1 MDDDDGEWKAGLEI
15 EREDEPKEMHEMT
28 ESDWVNANRQLQ
40 EASLA
45 VLIEVADLYFTS
57 NLRESTLASLYQHE
71 PLLRAVHNLYG
82 NPESPYHQRTHRTVQ

>member
-1 MDDDDGEWKAGLEI
+1 MPDDDDGEWKAGVEI
-15 EREDEPKEMHEMT
+15 EIETPDGWEA
-28 ESDWVNANRQLQ
+28 ANRQLQ

-57 NLRESTLASLYQHE
+57 NLRESTLANLYPHE